1 MICKI
6 CGKEF
11 EKKTWNQKYCSDKC
25 SEENKRKN
33 YLDKEIT
40 PCRICGFNKITQTH
54 HIIKKQDYGSNE
66 ENNLIQLCP
75 NHHKMADSTKY
86 GKEMLKIIFEKTG
99 KIGEMLSKKEIAAI
113 ENEIAIRV
121 GGFQYKGYLIW
132 HSTKMMLINAGMF
145 YPIARSV
152 IKDKPLILN
161 KNKTMREKET
171 FK

>member
-1 MICKI
+1 
-6 CGKEF
+6 
-11 EKKTWNQKYCSDKC
+11 
-25 SEENKRKN
+25 
-33 YLDKEIT
+33 
-40 PCRICGFNKITQTH
+40 
-54 HIIKKQDYGSNE
+54 
-66 ENNLIQLCP
+66 
-75 NHHKMADSTKY
+75 MADSTKY

-132 HSTKMMLINAGMF
+132 HSTKIMLINAGMF